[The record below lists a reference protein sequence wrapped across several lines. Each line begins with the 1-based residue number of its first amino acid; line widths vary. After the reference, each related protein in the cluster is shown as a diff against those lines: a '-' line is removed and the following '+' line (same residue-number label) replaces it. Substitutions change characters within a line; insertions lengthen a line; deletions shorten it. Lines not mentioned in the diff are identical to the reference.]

1 MRVSKRTQMNVDEDN
16 PYWMSFSD
24 VMSAL
29 LIIFILA
36 AVILIVQLMELE
48 ENALNELNRADLV
61 RREILNEAKEQLELR
76 GIRVT
81 VSQNDTV
88 LSIPN
93 DTLGFGTAE
102 YLIGESFVPIA
113 LQIGEVLS
121 QVIREDDR
129 IDYLD
134 TVFVEG
140 HTDIRRLS
148 RSSMNMDNWGL
159 SAFRAIS
166 LWQLWEESLPEE
178 ITLNSL
184 MNLDDQLLF
193 SVSGYGPSRPV
204 TEAQVTEE
212 QFRENRRIDIRFTI
226 RRPDREQIESLFRRT
241 EPGAQ

>member
-48 ENALNELNRADLV
+48 ENALNELNRADEV
-61 RREILNEAKEQLELR
+61 RQEILNEAKEQLELR

-81 VSQNDTV
+81 ISQNDTV

-102 YLIGESFVPIA
+102 YLIGESFTSTA
-113 LQIGEVLS
+113 LQIGEVLG
-121 QVIREDDR
+121 QVIRDNDR
-129 IDYLD
+129 IEYLD

-140 HTDIRRLS
+140 HTDIRPLNRGL
-148 RSSMNMDNWGL
+148 MNMDNWGL
-159 SAFRAIS
+159 SAYRAIS
-166 LWQLWEESLPEE
+166 LWQLWESLPQDVS
-178 ITLNSL
+178 LNSL
-184 MNLDDQLLF
+184 RNLDDQLLF

-204 TEAQVTEE
+204 TETQITEE
-212 QFRENRRIDIRFTI
+212 QLRENRRIDIRFTI
-226 RRPDREQIESLFRRT
+226 RRPDRQQIESLFRT
-241 EPGAQ
+241 TQSGAQ

>member
-1 MRVSKRTQMNVDEDN
+1 MIVDEDN

-48 ENALNELNRADLV
+48 ENALNELNRADEV
-61 RREILNEAKEQLELR
+61 RQEILNEAKEQLELR

-81 VSQNDTV
+81 ISQNDTV

-102 YLIGESFVPIA
+102 YLIGENFTSTA
-113 LQIGEVLS
+113 LQIGEVLG
-121 QVIREDDR
+121 QVIRDNDR
-129 IDYLD
+129 IEYLD

-140 HTDIRRLS
+140 HTDIRPLNRAM
-148 RSSMNMDNWGL
+148 MNMDNWGL
-159 SAFRAIS
+159 SAYRAIS
-166 LWQLWEESLPEE
+166 LWQLWESLPQEVS
-178 ITLNSL
+178 LNSL
-184 MNLDDQLLF
+184 RNLDDQLLF

-204 TEAQVTEE
+204 TETQITEE
-212 QFRENRRIDIRFTI
+212 QLRENRRIDIRFTI
-226 RRPDREQIESLFRRT
+226 RRPDRQQIESLFRT
-241 EPGAQ
+241 IQSGVQ